1 MQNVSSLETL
11 SMMASFRK
19 ELVVQA
25 RMQAHKAV
33 EKREVEYLESC
44 ILRRRLSGKYSLLDA
59 LIEDICEADELIRN
73 FSKFI

>member
-33 EKREVEYLESC
+33 EKREAEYLESC
-44 ILRRRLSGKYSLLDA
+44 ILRRRLTSKDVMLDA
-59 LIEDICEADELIRN
+59 LIEDISEADDLISH
-73 FSKFI
+73 FSKFL